1 MVNISSVR
9 GTPYRDIFF
18 GSLGDDHF
26 VGRDGDNDFH
36 GYDGDD
42 TFAIGNYGDNY
53 ADGGAGSDKIR
64 GNVYD
69 VDIDKFEAASADIPA
84 GTPVASGNFYNWYGE
99 LAAKIYFNGNG
110 ELVHERRLNTDE
122 PQYNVY
128 QNVEEL
134 DWRYHEGDRRDNDD
148 VIGQIIIKVDN
159 VNQTFTYEK
168 IIGSGTNPGDPKFKN
183 ENSAQDFVGGYSWDE
198 LHMYADGQTMGVTI
212 DNSAGTVSNDG
223 FAIKIPLYRLK
234 VFI

>member
-1 MVNISSVR
+1 MGYDTLVNISSVR
-9 GTPYRDIFF
+9 GTLPRYILWQF
-18 GSLGDDHF
+18 GDDHF
-26 VGRDGDNDFH
+26 VGRDSNDS

-110 ELVHERRLNTDE
+110 DLVHERRLNTDE

-168 IIGSGTNPGDPKFKN
+168 IIGSETPAGDATFKN
-183 ENSAQDFVGGYSWDE
+183 LNSAQDFEVDILGTLCIWMQTVKRWVLPLIILQE
-198 LHMYADGQTMGVTI
+198 L
-212 DNSAGTVSNDG
+212 
-223 FAIKIPLYRLK
+223 
-234 VFI
+234 